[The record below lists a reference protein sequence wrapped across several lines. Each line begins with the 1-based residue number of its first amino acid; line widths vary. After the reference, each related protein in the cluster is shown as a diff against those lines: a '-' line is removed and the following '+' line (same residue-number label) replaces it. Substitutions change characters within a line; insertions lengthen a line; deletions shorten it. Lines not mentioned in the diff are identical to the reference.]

1 MTSTATAFAYQSDPL
16 QANSEEMAVRLAA
29 GIAHDFGNVLTSIMG
44 RTESLLALVKASE
57 AIYPQIQGIQKDAQR
72 ASNLIHQLVDY
83 AGGRSGEVTLLDV
96 GEIVFDLAH
105 ILLPILGSKI
115 EFAVVR
121 EPDLWTVSTNQSQL
135 EMALMNLVKNA
146 RDAMPNG
153 GRVAVVARNESVNG
167 ENARQAGEF
176 VVKPGQYVVLEV
188 FDSGVGIPNGASA
201 KIFEPFFTTKPG
213 GKGSGLGLAN
223 VRSYFRKNG
232 GEVIAKRLVGR
243 GSVFRGFLPR
253 ALVQHELAN

>member
-1 MTSTATAFAYQSDPL
+1 
-16 QANSEEMAVRLAA
+16 MAIRLAA

-44 RTESLLALVKASE
+44 RTESLLALIKPSDAT
-57 AIYPQIQGIQKDAQR
+57 YPQVQGIQKDAQR
-72 ASNLIHQLVDY
+72 ASNLIHQLIDY
-83 AGGRSGEVTLLDV
+83 AGGRNGEVTVLDV
-96 GEIVFDLAH
+96 GEIIFDLAH
-105 ILLPILGSKI
+105 ILVPILGSKI

-146 RDAMPNG
+146 RDAMPEG
-153 GRVAVVARNESVNG
+153 GRVAVVARNENVSG
-167 ENARQAGEF
+167 ANAQEGNEY
-176 VVKPGQYVVLEV
+176 VLKPGQYVVLEV
-188 FDSGVGIPNGASA
+188 FDTGLGVPNGASA

-232 GEVIAKRLVGR
+232 GEVIAKRLAGQ

-253 ALVQHELAN
+253 AVCTT